1 MNNLDWKINDNFDEN
16 IHETFY
22 IFKKVSLVDKY
33 NFYDYIWVMIEWWV
47 SISEALSSIWKKVKN
62 EYFINKLEELKMYIS
77 SWDSFS
83 RAMKKIPQVFETSEI
98 AIIEAWETTWTLS
111 TVLLK
116 LSEELKKVHNLR
128 LKIKWA
134 LTYPIIIFV
143 FLIIAVLIVM
153 TYVIPAIK
161 PVFETTWVD
170 LPLATLLLINT
181 SNFIRDNFVALIFF
195 FFALFIGFSFY
206 KNTNKWKLAISN
218 FLLNLPLVWNVY
230 RNYILSIFSSNLGSL
245 IWAWVP
251 VVKALTLVS
260 KSINNLE
267 YQNMIIAISESVSKW
282 NRITESMQELDKE
295 WYYFPPDFIQLFTVG
310 EKTASL
316 EQITKKISEQYT
328 KEVDYSLWSLTKWIE
343 PIAILVAWWFVVW
356 FAFAIFW
363 AILKV
368 TQTVG

>member
-1 MNNLDWKINDNFDEN
+1 MNNIDLTIQNHHEEQIYDNF
-16 IHETFY
+16 Y
-22 IFKKVSLVDKY
+22 LFKKVSLVDKY
-33 NFYDYIWVMIEWWV
+33 NFYDYVWVMIEWWV

-62 EYFINKLEELKMYIS
+62 PYFINKIEELKMYIS

-83 RAMKKIPQVFETSEI
+83 RAMKKIPQIFETSEI
-98 AIIEAWETTWTLS
+98 AIIEAWETTGSLS

-116 LSEELKKVHNLR
+116 LSEEIKKIHNLR
-128 LKIKWA
+128 LKVKWA
-134 LTYPIIIFV
+134 LTYPTIIFI
-143 FLIIAVLIVM
+143 FLFIAVLIVL

-161 PVFETTWVD
+161 PVFDTTGVE
-170 LPLATLLLINT
+170 LPMATLMLIKT
-181 SNFIRDNFVALIFF
+181 SDFIKNNFLSLVFLFIS
-195 FFALFIGFSFY
+195 LFIGFSFY
-206 KNTNKWKLAISN
+206 KNTNKWKIMISN
-218 FLLNLPLVWNVY
+218 FLLTLPLVWSVY

-251 VVKALTLVS
+251 VVKALSLVS

-267 YQNMIIAISESVSKW
+267 YQNIIITISESVAKW
-282 NRITESMQELDKE
+282 NRITDSMQEFDKK
-295 WYYFPPDFIQLFTVG
+295 WYYFTPDFIQLFAVW
-310 EKTASL
+310 EKTASI
-316 EQITKKISEQYT
+316 EQVTKKISEQYS